1 MVRNNGIKAIFVDY
15 LQLVGTR
22 GNNNNR
28 VQEVGQISRGLK
40 SMAGELQVPVISLAQ
55 LNRQIEQSEARA
67 PKLSDLRESGAIES
81 DSDVVAF
88 IWVEDFNIA
97 DGGRLLTR
105 ITVAKNR
112 AGRSGSF
119 HLCFNRDYSRF
130 EDWRDNQDLIEMY
143 EMADEKKSSKSK
155 WKSKR

>member
-1 MVRNNGIKAIFVDY
+1 M
-15 LQLVGTR
+15 
-22 GNNNNR
+22 
-28 VQEVGQISRGLK
+28 
-40 SMAGELQVPVISLAQ
+40 P
-55 LNRQIEQSEARA
+55 
-67 PKLSDLRESGAIES
+67 
-81 DSDVVAF
+81 
-88 IWVEDFNIA
+88 
-97 DGGRLLTR
+97 
-105 ITVAKNR
+105 TVAKNR

>member
-22 GNNNNR
+22 GNTNNR

-40 SMAGELQVPVISLAQ
+40 SMAGELDLPVIALAQ
-55 LNRQIEQSEARA
+55 LNRQIENDNNRA
-67 PKLSDLRESGAIES
+67 PRLSDLRESGAIES

-97 DGGRLLTR
+97 DGGQEPR
-105 ITVAKNR
+105 
-112 AGRSGSF
+112 RSQ
-119 HLCFNRDYSRF
+119 R
-130 EDWRDNQDLIEMY
+130 
-143 EMADEKKSSKSK
+143 
-155 WKSKR
+155 